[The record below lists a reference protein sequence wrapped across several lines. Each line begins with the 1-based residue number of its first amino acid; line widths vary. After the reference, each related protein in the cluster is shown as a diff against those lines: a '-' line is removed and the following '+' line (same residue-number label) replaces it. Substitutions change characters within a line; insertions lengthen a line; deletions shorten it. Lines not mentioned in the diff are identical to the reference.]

1 MLAHA
6 DGWPGE
12 HTVAGDGFA
21 DDVSMKHPLA
31 DIDVGERKCDWKGAS
46 LP

>member
-1 MLAHA
+1 
-6 DGWPGE
+6 
-12 HTVAGDGFA
+12 
-21 DDVSMKHPLA
+21 VSMKHPLA